1 MAFQFDTEVVVE
13 SAVLQVAY
21 RIFYTVPLIKNETLM
36 QGVEVSCTVHDI
48 TTDDLLEA
56 FPVTEITPGYV
67 MLNYDSLF
75 TVNSPFNM
83 SEPFQ
88 R

>member
-1 MAFQFDTEVVVE
+1 VE

>member
-1 MAFQFDTEVVVE
+1 MLTDSQLCFYSDGLLAALEVAFQFDTEVVVE
-13 SAVLQVAY
+13 SAVLQVVQDTAF
-21 RIFYTVPLIKNETLM
+21 FYTVPLTKNDTLM

-67 MLNYDSLF
+67 
-75 TVNSPFNM
+75 
-83 SEPFQ
+83 
-88 R
+88 